1 MWKLGE
7 TVNRPVKLDCGHIFG
22 IQCLAH
28 LVFTSDFSNRCPL
41 CRAQLIP
48 DSFEKNPSGQS
59 WKAAVPLLRL
69 LMMFGGDS
77 DTFSKKKALDV
88 LQNGL
93 EREGLN
99 GPVPGKHMHR
109 IMVLYD
115 EFLSQFCNDLQLTT
129 GDARRLASAE
139 ARVDELLD
147 VISEA
152 QDLQR
157 GMEEAQTSRAQLE
170 EVLRI
175 ERENELRDVKV
186 ELEDARKKGKET
198 REELE
203 RFKQELG
210 NAENEGSKIAKDLD
224 AAKMGLKDATK
235 ELEETRKDLL
245 KTKEDLNSVAS
256 SALVFVLLG
265 VSVALVMVRFEGHV
279 LGISTTFGVVLGLW
293 LVYYVVAVA
302 RSRPSRRS

>member
-1 MWKLGE
+1 
-7 TVNRPVKLDCGHIFG
+7 
-22 IQCLAH
+22 
-28 LVFTSDFSNRCPL
+28 
-41 CRAQLIP
+41 
-48 DSFEKNPSGQS
+48 
-59 WKAAVPLLRL
+59 
-69 LMMFGGDS
+69 MFGGDS